1 MTDVTQFDIQH
12 LVGYGENVSGE
23 SFGFSHGPNN
33 TIRNYYWGNETNFIQ
48 FLKFGMWFHI
58 AATYDPTSAT
68 EKGKLFINGKL
79 VSTSNISINTNG
91 TDKKIYIGR
100 TSLSGLTSDK
110 GFQLDDLKI
119 YNTALTNQQVFNDY
133 HGANTTSY
141 PTNNLLAYFN
151 FENNLNSHNG
161 TYKFQEASNN
171 NIPYVNAINGN
182 GVSFQQSYTLMNRDG
197 ISGSANLSNDLG
209 NTEFTIA
216 FWHYTDNITGTV
228 PYPTLFEMNERLYYR
243 HQELSTNLRDEW
255 GWLMSNNI
263 WASRDVGFGIG
274 GWHHIAIVHKASGS
288 NLVGMKVYFDGVDYG
303 MNTAGYNVLPLITTT
318 LKSIYL
324 GGGTSSNGTVLA
336 NNKRF
341 NGKIDEAFFYNRALT
356 QAEIIQ
362 LKNYRTFTCPT
373 GNVTL
378 STQAEVDALAS
389 CTTISG
395 NLTVN
400 GGGNALNLAPLNNI
414 TSITGTLF
422 ITGLSNNQVN
432 IFPNL
437 TTVGNAIAI
446 QNNTFQQFSG
456 FNSFTTLTAGTL
468 QFLNNSQL
476 QTISGFNSLIS
487 LTSGGNL
494 GFVGNSNLE
503 TINAFSNL
511 QTINGLLIRNTK
523 LTNINF
529 LTSLNTNNGQ
539 LSIES
544 NPLLTNATFPNMV
557 NHNFSN
563 GTTGVRYIRFINNI
577 LLTAIGNINFNG
589 SSNCESLLIQSS
601 PLLDTITNLNSTSNF
616 YVVGIV
622 QITGTALQNL
632 SFLQGL
638 TECIGLTLSNNS
650 SLQNLNGLSNLTGIG
665 GNINI
670 SNNPQLS
677 NLNGLNTTSINL
689 YNNSVTINNCENLNN
704 INALSVIPISSIS
717 SLTITNNSQLAMC
730 ASTWLCDYVA
740 TGKPLTVTG
749 NATGCESVAAINI
762 ACAILSNSDFD
773 LASISL
779 FPNPTDA
786 IFSIEVPNEVV
797 KQVRIFDVT
806 GKMLLD
812 SNQSTL
818 NVSSFASGIYM
829 INIETE
835 SGKTG
840 VSKLVK
846 K

>member
-1 MTDVTQFDIQH
+1 LLVLSQSNITLGTSGNTFSLNFGTTPFANSQLHYDDLEIYDVALTETQIQNKYTVETPLNSNQ
-12 LVGYGENVSGE
+12 LVAY
-23 SFGFSHGPNN
+23 FGFNN
-33 TIRNYYWGNETNFIQ
+33 SLIAQNNSSLEFTTSNATPYTTGFNGQGLDFQLSTPASMPFQPSQLNNNNFTISFWNKRSGNPTFTFDTMFEAFGALYFRDGTANASTRTNFG
-48 FLKFGMWFHI
+48 FNFGGSNWQNVEINRWTNNEWVHY
-58 AATYDPTSAT
+58 AATFEPTSGNAT
-68 EKGKLFINGKL
+68 IVKWYRNGIL
-79 VSTSNISINTNG
+79 IYEQNIG
-91 TDKKIYIGR
+91 
-100 TSLSGLTSDK
+100 SGVL
-110 GFQLDDLKI
+110 
-119 YNTALTNQQVFNDY
+119 NQ
-133 HGANTTSY
+133 S
-141 PTNNLLAYFN
+141 
-151 FENNLNSHNG
+151 FEN
-161 TYKFQEASNN
+161 F
-171 NIPYVNAINGN
+171 
-182 GVSFQQSYTLMNRDG
+182 
-197 ISGSANLSNDLG
+197 
-209 NTEFTIA
+209 
-216 FWHYTDNITGTV
+216 IT
-228 PYPTLFEMNERLYYR
+228 
-243 HQELSTNLRDEW
+243 
-255 GWLMSNNI
+255 
-263 WASRDVGFGIG
+263 
-274 GWHHIAIVHKASGS
+274 
-288 NLVGMKVYFDGVDYG
+288 
-303 MNTAGYNVLPLITTT
+303 
-318 LKSIYL
+318 L
-324 GGGTSSNGTVLA
+324 GGGLTGNGSGTFLASKNASNMQL
-336 NNKRF
+336 
-341 NGKIDEAFFYNRALT
+341 DELYIYNRALT
-356 QAEIIQ
+356 QAQIMALRYQ
-362 LKNYRTFTCPT
+362 VPSSCPS

-378 STQAEVDALAS
+378 TNQAEVDALAS
-389 CTTISG
+389 CTTITG
-395 NLTVN
+395 NLTIS
-400 GGGNALNLAPLNNI
+400 GGGNALDLSPLSNI
-414 TSITGTLF
+414 SSITGNLF
-422 ITGLSNNQVN
+422 ITSVSNNQVN

-437 TTVGNAIAI
+437 TTVGNGIAI

-577 LLTAIGNINFNG
+577 LLTSIGNINFNG

-670 SNNPQLS
+670 SNNPQLL

-689 YNNSVTINNCENLNN
+689 YNNSVTINNCANLNN
-704 INALSVIPISSIS
+704 INALSVIPVSSIS

-773 LASISL
+773 LAAISL
-779 FPNPTDA
+779 YPNPTDA

-835 SGKTG
+835 SGKIG
-840 VSKLVK
+840 VSKLIK